1 MKKMFLLLFAVV
13 LLPSLFSLSLEID
26 KKSSDEVMIHEF
38 QNPVTFELDIRNIGD
53 DDEIYF
59 YNLVGF
65 QMSPDYKIPI
75 KNNQLKTIELN
86 ISPIGKID
94 AKGPFTFNYY
104 IRGSDGSDMKKSLTF
119 KIVSLEDAFEIGS
132 ENLNINEETL
142 DIYVRNKYNYDF
154 EDIQGS
160 FDSAF
165 FDFERTFSL
174 DAYEK
179 EEFSVDL
186 NQDQLDKLLAGFYT
200 IDGEFEIINET
211 INLEGVI
218 EFSEEDFLKTDEES
232 YGLFIKTDIIRKDN
246 QGNTIADASISVNKN
261 IISRLFTSF
270 NIEPDVVERN
280 GGEVV
285 YIWNKKLDPG
295 EKLEVFVKTNW
306 LLPFIVVL
314 ILVLIVVFVK
324 KYSKKD
330 VDLKKR
336 VSFVKAK
343 GGEFAL
349 KVSIVV
355 TANSYVEKIN
365 IIDKLPPLVKVYHQF
380 GREEPSK
387 INEKARKI
395 EWDFNQLEEGE
406 KRVLSYIVYSKV
418 GVLGKFALPSATA
431 IFEKDGKI
439 KESGSNRAFFVSE
452 QKVPVE
458 EEI

>member
-1 MKKMFLLLFAVV
+1 MKKMFLLLFAVI
-13 LLPSLFSLSLEID
+13 LLPSLFGLNLEID
-26 KKSSDEVMIHEF
+26 KRSSDEIMISEF
-38 QNPVTFELDIRNIGD
+38 QNPVTFELDIRNTGD

-75 KNNQLKTIELN
+75 ESNQLKTIELI
-86 ISPIGKID
+86 ISPIGEID
-94 AKGPFTFNYY
+94 ATGPFTFNYF
-104 IRGSDGSDMKKSLTF
+104 IRGSDGSDIKKSLTF
-119 KIVSLEDAFEIGS
+119 RIVSLEDAFEIGS
-132 ENLNINEETL
+132 ENLNINEESI

-154 EDIQGS
+154 EEIQGS
-160 FDSAF
+160 FESAF

-179 EEFSVDL
+179 KEFAVELNEEQF
-186 NQDQLDKLLAGFYT
+186 DKLLAGFYT
-200 IDGEFEIINET
+200 INGNLEIINET
-211 INLEGVI
+211 IDLEGVI
-218 EFSEEDFLKTDEES
+218 EFSEKDFLKTDEES
-232 YGLFIKTDIIRKDN
+232 HGFLIKTNIIRKDN
-246 QGNTIADASISVNKN
+246 QGNTIADASISVSKN
-261 IISRLFTSF
+261 IVSRLFTSF

-285 YIWNKKLDPG
+285 YIWNEKLDPG
-295 EKLEVFVKTNW
+295 EELEVFVKTNW

-387 INEKARKI
+387 LNEKARKI
-395 EWDFNQLEEGE
+395 EWDFNQLEAGE

-431 IFEKDGKI
+431 IFEKEGKI
-439 KESGSNRAFFVSE
+439 KESSSNRAFFVSE
-452 QKVPVE
+452 QKVPVDE
-458 EEI
+458 DI